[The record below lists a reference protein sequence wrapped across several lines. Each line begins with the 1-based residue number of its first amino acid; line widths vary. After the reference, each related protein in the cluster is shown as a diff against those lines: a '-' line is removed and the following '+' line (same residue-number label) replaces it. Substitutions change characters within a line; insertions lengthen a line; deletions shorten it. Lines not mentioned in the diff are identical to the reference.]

1 MLRHVMSGTG
11 GSSRWALAV
20 PIVVA
25 LIGLAS
31 STVWGPP
38 ICRAI
43 GVCTEPEP
51 TKTPGDTTPSFGFPS
66 FELPGPAS
74 IFLSL
79 TSGPAGSPV
88 KVSGEGFAG
97 GEEVVI
103 RFHTTE
109 VGRTTASSN
118 GTFTSVEVIVPLQY
132 ADFAGQQFSVVA
144 TGRSSIKSAR
154 SPFTVSG

>member
-1 MLRHVMSGTG
+1 MLRPMSGTG
-11 GSSRWALAV
+11 GSSRLSLVV

-51 TKTPGDTTPSFGFPS
+51 TRTPGNTFPS
-66 FELPGPAS
+66 FEIPGPAS
-74 IFLSL
+74 IFLSQ
-79 TSGPAGSPV
+79 TSGPAGSPI
-88 KVSGEGFAG
+88 KVSGEGFAA

-118 GTFTSVEVIVPLQY
+118 GSFSSVEVIVPLEY
-132 ADFAGQQFSVVA
+132 EAFAPRQFSVVA
-144 TGRSSIKSAR
+144 TGRSSIKSAQ